1 MIDGFFDTY
10 CGQAMR
16 SNLGHIPERPLGGL
30 IFDPFCPSIGPV
42 DVLQLLQ
49 LHIGY
54 DQRQARAPVG
64 HVDRGTRLLAVQISD
79 VATGHGAADHAPD
92 GAENFVAIDFDKK
105 SATGA
110 VAWCASSGG
119 RNAHQSRSP
128 RVFGE
133 QLPQKIGGRDADDD
147 EVACGHKEA
156 VPDIIFVVVRFHLQD
171 FLPMT
176 APDAPKPL
184 MKASVHLLNIYI
196 SDLTSICQESFS
208 LVSPL
213 ITQANGE
220 QPCAGGLGAQPG
232 GVSLKRLLTIS
243 QRPCSGWSADAGQIS
258 PLL

>member
-54 DQRQARAPVG
+54 DQRQARGPVG
-64 HVDRGTRLLAVQISD
+64 HVDRGTRLLAVQIRD

-92 GAENFVAIDFDKK
+92 GAENFVAVDFDKK

-119 RNAHQSRSP
+119 RDAHQSRSA

-133 QLPQKIGGRDADDD
+133 QLPQTIGGRDADDD

-220 QPCAGGLGAQPG
+220 QPCAGGLGAIDWPRCASG
-232 GVSLKRLLTIS
+232 SETHRSLWC
-243 QRPCSGWSADAGQIS
+243 PAGRS
-258 PLL
+258 FS